1 MSSVLR
7 TFSQIPVRA
16 KYLMVAAASAAVS
29 GVDICAN
36 QVSAFTLAPGAF
48 LTVTSVATVAEV
60 EDVAVT
66 GYAIVTDISGTNGA
80 LYKDLGR
87 QITIYD
93 PADHAHLAVFRQV
106 QAIDGIETEGVCA
119 AADRCAQTFVKVWG
133 ADGLGVVVV
142 RTG

>member
-16 KYLMVAAASAAVS
+16 KYLLVAASTGGNAVITGDAS
-29 GVDICAN
+29 
-36 QVSAFTLAPGAF
+36 QVSAFTLAAGAF
-48 LTVTSVATVAEV
+48 LTVTSVATVA
-60 EDVAVT
+60 DVSDGA
-66 GYAIVTDISGTNGA
+66 GYAIVTDISGSNGA

-106 QAIDGIETEGVCA
+106 QVIDGIETEGVCA
-119 AADRCAQTFVKVWG
+119 AADYCAQTFVKVWG

>member
-16 KYLMVAAASAAVS
+16 KYLLVAASTGGNAVITGDAS
-29 GVDICAN
+29 
-36 QVSAFTLAPGAF
+36 QVSAFTLAAGAF
-48 LTVTSVATVAEV
+48 LTVTSVATVA
-60 EDVAVT
+60 DVSDGA
-66 GYAIVTDISGTNGA
+66 GYAIVTDISGSNGI

-106 QAIDGIETEGVCA
+106 QAIDGAETEGVCN
-119 AADRCAQTFVKVWG
+119 AADYCAQTFVKVWG

>member
-16 KYLMVAAASAAVS
+16 KYLLVAASTGGNAVISGDAS
-29 GVDICAN
+29 
-36 QVSAFTLAPGAF
+36 QVSAFTLAAGAL
-48 LTVTSVATVAEV
+48 LTVTSVATVA
-60 EDVAVT
+60 DVSGGA
-66 GYAIVTDISGTNGA
+66 GYAIVDLSGSNGI

-106 QAIDGIETEGVCA
+106 QAIDGAETEGVCA
-119 AADRCAQTFVKVWG
+119 AADYCAQTFVKVWG

>member
-16 KYLMVAAASAAVS
+16 KYLMVAASTGGNAVITGDAS
-29 GVDICAN
+29 

-48 LTVTSVATVAEV
+48 LTVTSVATVAQV
-60 EDVAVT
+60 EEVAVT
-66 GYAIVTDISGTNGA
+66 GYAIFTDISGSNGA

-87 QITIYD
+87 QITIYN
-93 PADHAHLAVFRQV
+93 PADHSHLAVFRQV
-106 QAIDGIETEGVCA
+106 QAIDGAETEGVCA